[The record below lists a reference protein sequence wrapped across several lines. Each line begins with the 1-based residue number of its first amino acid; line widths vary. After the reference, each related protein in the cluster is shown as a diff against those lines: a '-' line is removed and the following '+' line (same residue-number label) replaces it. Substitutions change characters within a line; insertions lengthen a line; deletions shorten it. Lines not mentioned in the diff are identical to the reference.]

1 MHGRSCKEQ
10 RQEHHQ
16 AHRGEHRPPRLLE
29 KRSPPPDIAAMTQP
43 IEVDLPH
50 SLGKDEARRR
60 IANNVHKLGEHIPG
74 GAQVEHGWTGDQL
87 NMNVGAMGQSV
98 RALIDV
104 EDSKVRLKVLL
115 PGMLGMFA
123 GPIQA
128 MLRKKGSLLLEDHRK
143 G

>member
-1 MHGRSCKEQ
+1 
-10 RQEHHQ
+10 
-16 AHRGEHRPPRLLE
+16 
-29 KRSPPPDIAAMTQP
+29 MTQP